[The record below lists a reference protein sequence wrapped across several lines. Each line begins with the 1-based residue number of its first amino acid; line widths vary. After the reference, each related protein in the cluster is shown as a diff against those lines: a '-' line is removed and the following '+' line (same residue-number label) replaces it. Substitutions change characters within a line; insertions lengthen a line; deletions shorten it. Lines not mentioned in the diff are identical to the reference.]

1 MVGVAGVGVAAS
13 YTSVMLEVDGVSRP
27 VTSWG
32 NTVGDAL
39 EVAGV
44 SIGSNDLV
52 QPGEGE
58 AVRDGDTI
66 IVRTSKAYAVTVD
79 GTSRTLWTTASSADA
94 ILADAAP
101 LGSAVTL
108 AADRSSSRDE
118 LTPSFLALA
127 TSLWRWM
134 APAARWLRGPAR
146 MRERSSRQ
154 RGCRCIL
161 SIA

>member
-1 MVGVAGVGVAAS
+1 MSHHLSTSLSASAASALHVLGAHLRSFAPSPRIVLSVAALASAGVLGVAGVGVAAS
-13 YTSVMLEVDGVSRP
+13 HTSVMLEVDGVSRP

-44 SIGSNDLV
+44 SVGSNDLV

-108 AADRSSSRDE
+108 AADRSSSR
-118 LTPSFLALA
+118 
-127 TSLWRWM
+127 
-134 APAARWLRGPAR
+134 
-146 MRERSSRQ
+146 
-154 RGCRCIL
+154 
-161 SIA
+161 